1 MFCYNEAPTRQS
13 VAISGPRLGEGIG
26 HLGAHDQVMVM
37 AYRPQRNQTIIV
49 VRAADD
55 TMTSALGSIRRWWC
69 SLAGVDSLF
78 LYTDN
83 DVLKIHIPVFHVPD

>member
-1 MFCYNEAPTRQS
+1 
-13 VAISGPRLGEGIG
+13 
-26 HLGAHDQVMVM
+26 MVM
-37 AYRPQRNQTIIV
+37 AYRPQRNQKIIV

-55 TMTSALGSIRRWWC
+55 TKTSALGSIRRWWC